1 MRAGSKGNAL
11 QEGIRVE
18 RCPSARVKD
27 WPPAFRKRL
36 SSSIDAT
43 YQKALGVLRGNTTQ
57 RGLRAS
63 KTYYN
68 QVWARDA
75 FISFLGA
82 NLVMDQALLQSARTT
97 LDTFAKTRAPLGQ
110 IPNFY
115 DLGTDQPEFGFSGST
130 DSSCWYII
138 GLASLF
144 HGTGERGLLGADLD
158 AAIDAYRFA
167 RFQDA
172 NNSWLID
179 SPQGADWMDAAIQ
192 RTGKTLYN
200 NVLFLAA
207 TRCITS
213 LLDAAERPRDSMNL
227 LDYDALKERFTD
239 VFLPGDDSTGR
250 ISKYW
255 PRLATH
261 HREQKVVDM
270 SKKFF
275 LQYVSFARI
284 DSHFDTLSNLL
295 CGLWG
300 AAGEETF
307 RSIMDTAETRML
319 SHPFPVRVLDP
330 PYQKGDPGYDDNFD
344 AMLPIQHRSGQLDY
358 HNGGVWPFVGGFYI
372 CALFSLGL
380 DHAGS
385 QLENLAMANGV
396 LRDGETVGFNEWLDG
411 RKGEARGQYGQSWS
425 AGMYVAA
432 HASSKGK
439 DPFAFLR

>member
-1 MRAGSKGNAL
+1 M
-11 QEGIRVE
+11 
-18 RCPSARVKD
+18 
-27 WPPAFRKRL
+27 
-36 SSSIDAT
+36 SSLGDAT
-43 YQKALGVLRGNTTQ
+43 YQRAIEVLRRNATQ
-57 RGLRAS
+57 RGLKAS
-63 KTYYN
+63 HAYYN
-68 QVWARDA
+68 QIWARDA

-82 NLVMDQALLQSARTT
+82 NMAQDPALLESARTT

-115 DLGTDQPEFGFSGST
+115 DLSTDLPEFGFSGST

-144 HGTGERGLLGADLD
+144 HNTGDRTLLGPDLD
-158 AAIDAYRFA
+158 AAMDAYRFV

-207 TRCITS
+207 TKCITS
-213 LLDAAERPRDSMNL
+213 LLASASRQPDSLNL
-227 LDYDALKERFTD
+227 LKYEDLKERFTD

-261 HREQKVVDM
+261 HKEQKVVDM
-270 SKKFF
+270 SRRFF
-275 LQYVSFARI
+275 LQYISFARI

-295 CGLWG
+295 CGLWDI
-300 AAGEETF
+300 ASETTF
-307 RSIMDTAETRML
+307 RSIMGVVESRGL
-319 SHPFPVRVLDP
+319 SKPFPIRVLDP
-330 PYQKGDPGYDDNFD
+330 PYAKGDAGYDDNFD
-344 AMLPIQHRSGQLDY
+344 AMLPIQHRSTPLDY
-358 HNGGVWPFVGGFYI
+358 HNGGVWPFVGGFYV
-372 CALFSLGL
+372 CALSSLGSDLAGAQL
-380 DHAGS
+380 D
-385 QLENLAMANGV
+385 NLAKANGV
-396 LRDGETVGFNEWLDG
+396 LRAGEDVGFNEWLDA

-425 AGMYVAA
+425 AGTYMAA
-432 HASSKGK
+432 YARLQGK

>member
-1 MRAGSKGNAL
+1 MSKLVESAYQRA
-11 QEGIRVE
+11 VE
-18 RCPSARVKD
+18 
-27 WPPAFRKRL
+27 
-36 SSSIDAT
+36 
-43 YQKALGVLRGNTTQ
+43 VLRRNATQ
-57 RGLRAS
+57 RGLKAS
-63 KTYYN
+63 HAYYN

-82 NLVMDQALLQSARTT
+82 NLVQDPALLQSARTT

-115 DLGTDQPEFGFSGST
+115 DLSTDNPDFGFSGTT

-144 HGTGERGLLGADLD
+144 HATDDESLLGADLD
-158 AAIDAYRFA
+158 AAVDAYRFV

-200 NVLFLAA
+200 NVLFLMA
-207 TRCITS
+207 TRCIAS
-213 LLDAAERPRDSMNL
+213 LMAASGRHPSSLNL
-227 LDYDALKERFTD
+227 LEYGALKERFTD
-239 VFLPGDDSTGR
+239 VFLPGTDSTNR

-261 HREQKVVDM
+261 HREQKVFDL
-270 SKKFF
+270 SKKYF
-275 LQYVSFARI
+275 LHYLSFARI

-300 AAGEETF
+300 VADDATY
-307 RSIMDTAETRML
+307 RSIMDIIEKRGL
-319 SHPFPVRVLDP
+319 SRPFPVRVLDP
-330 PYQKGDPGYDDNFD
+330 PYKKGDAGYDDKFD
-344 AMLPIQHRSGQLDY
+344 AMLPVQHRSGQLDY
-358 HNGGVWPFVGGFYI
+358 HNGGVWPFVGGFYV
-372 CALFSLGL
+372 CSLYSL
-380 DHAGS
+380 RSERAGTE
-385 QLENLAMANGV
+385 LENLAKVNGV
-396 LRDGETVGFNEWLDG
+396 FREGETVGFNEWLDG
-411 RKGEARGQYGQSWS
+411 RRGDALGQYGQSWN
-425 AGMYVAA
+425 AGMYIAA

-439 DPFAFLR
+439 DPFIFLR

>member
-1 MRAGSKGNAL
+1 MSELVESTYERA
-11 QEGIRVE
+11 VE
-18 RCPSARVKD
+18 
-27 WPPAFRKRL
+27 
-36 SSSIDAT
+36 
-43 YQKALGVLRGNTTQ
+43 VLRRNATQ
-57 RGLRAS
+57 RGLKAS
-63 KTYYN
+63 HAYYN
-68 QVWARDA
+68 QIWARDA

-82 NLVMDQALLQSARTT
+82 NLVKDPALLQSARTT

-115 DLGTDQPEFGFSGST
+115 DLGIDQPEFGFSGST
-130 DSSCWYII
+130 DSSCWYIL
-138 GLASLF
+138 GLASLY
-144 HGTGERGLLGADLD
+144 HATEDRTLLNDDLD
-158 AAIDAYRFA
+158 AALDAYEFV

-172 NNSWLID
+172 NNSWLVD

-200 NVLFLAA
+200 NILFLTA
-207 TRCITS
+207 TKCITS
-213 LLDAAERPRDSMNL
+213 LLAKAGRGADFPNM
-227 LDYDALKERFTD
+227 LDYDALKERFGD

-261 HREQKVVDM
+261 HAEQKVVDM
-270 SKKFF
+270 SKKYY
-275 LQYVSFARI
+275 LQYISFARI

-307 RSIMDTAETRML
+307 RSIIDTIESRKL
-319 SHPFPVRVLDP
+319 SYPFPARVLDP
-330 PYQKGDPGYDDNFD
+330 PYKKGDAGYDDNFD
-344 AMLPIQHRSGQLDY
+344 AMLPIQHRSGPLDY
-358 HNGGVWPFVGGFYI
+358 HNGGVWPFVGGFYV
-372 CALFSLGL
+372 CALYALGSE
-380 DHAGS
+380 AAPT
-385 QLENLAMANGV
+385 QLENLAKANGV
-396 LRDGETVGFNEWLDG
+396 LREGEAVGFNEWLDG

-432 HASSKGK
+432 RAYSEGN